1 MHEHNGTMEEQLQ
14 ALYSEREWLAQELGC
29 ADAESIIDM
38 VRNMEFQLSDM
49 YKTFG
54 SMPAV
59 SNSQTL
65 QLLQQVQEL
74 SQHLD
79 SMYSEKSVTF
89 TIEEDKPVL
98 RANWKQS
105 NTTSEGDQQ

>member
-14 ALYSEREWLAQELGC
+14 AIYAEREWLAQELGC
-29 ADAESIIDM
+29 SDAESVVEM

-74 SQHLD
+74 GQHLD
-79 SMYSEKSVTF
+79 TMYSEKSVSF
-89 TIEEDKPVL
+89 TIEDDKPVL
-98 RANWKQS
+98 RANWKQC
-105 NTTSEGDQQ
+105 NTNEGDQQ